1 MRCIGAGF
9 VLKYEKIPL
18 EVLMETEKLFYQ
30 DAYQTTF
37 TATVV
42 DCQARKQGYA
52 IVLDRTCFYPEGGGQ
67 PGDRG
72 TLNGLT
78 VTDTHEKD
86 GQVLHYTDEPL
97 EPGTAVTGEIDWNR
111 RFDLMQQHSGEH
123 MVSGVVH
130 RIYGYDNVGFH
141 MGADMITIDFSGE
154 LTEQQLQAVEEE
166 VNRRVWLDSPVKC
179 WYPAPEELREIPYR
193 SKKELTGQV
202 RIVEFPGADVCACCG
217 THVRR
222 TGEIGLVKLLTVQKF
237 HSGVRVEMLCGGRAY
252 HYLNEI
258 VSQNRQVSQMLSAK
272 VRQTARAVE
281 AMAAELESKKQQ
293 LFALENAG
301 FAAKAEELRGKGDVL
316 VKLEGLSPDG
326 VRRAAIAIQE
336 TCGGRAAVF
345 SGDET
350 QGYRYAVGQKDG
362 DLRGWVKE
370 LNAALSGRGGGKP
383 GFVQGS
389 VSAKWDEIVAFMSR

>member
-1 MRCIGAGF
+1 
-9 VLKYEKIPL
+9 
-18 EVLMETEKLFYQ
+18 METEKLFYQ
-30 DAYQTTF
+30 DAYMKTF

-42 DCQARKQGYA
+42 DCRQGKHGYEV
-52 IVLDRTCFYPEGGGQ
+52 VLDKTCFYPEGGGQ

-72 TLNGLT
+72 MLNDIP

-86 GQVLHYTDEPL
+86 GQVLHFMASPL
-97 EPGTAVTGEIDWNR
+97 EVGTAVTGTIDWDY

-130 RIYGYDNVGFH
+130 RLYGYDNVGFH

-154 LTEQQLQAVEEE
+154 LTEEQLLEVERE
-166 VNRRVWLDSPVKC
+166 VNGRIWLDSEVKC
-179 WYPAPEELREIPYR
+179 WYPDPKELKALPYR
-193 SKKELTGQV
+193 SKKELTGDV
-202 RIVEFPGADVCACCG
+202 RIVEFPGADICACCG

-237 HSGVRVEMLCGGRAY
+237 HSGVRVEMLSGRRAY
-252 HYLNEI
+252 EYLGEI
-258 VSQNRQVSQMLSAK
+258 NAQNKQVSQQLSAK
-272 VRQTARAVE
+272 VKETAAAVKN
-281 AMAAELESKKQQ
+281 MAAELEAKKQQ
-293 LFALENAG
+293 LFQMENVQ

-316 VKLEGLSPDG
+316 VNLPGLTPDG

-345 SGDET
+345 SGDEEN
-350 QGYRYAVGQKDG
+350 GYKYAVGQVDG
-362 DLRGWVKE
+362 DLRDWVKE
-370 LNAALSGRGGGKP
+370 LNGALSGQGGGKP